1 MSGKHVAKTNKHAGK
16 RKSPLA
22 LLVLVMVMVGLVA
35 GGTLAYLLTSTNA
48 ITNTFTPASTTP
60 DIVEEFDGTEKSS
73 IIIQNSGTAAA
84 YIRVALVG
92 NTVDASGH
100 VTGGFDVSVTTL
112 GANWVKASD
121 GYYYYTLPVAG
132 GYSTGELLGSKI
144 VLAEGQT
151 VTVLAQSIQAEPA
164 AAVQEAWGVTISS
177 GSVTAYTGS

>member
-1 MSGKHVAKTNKHAGK
+1 MSGKHVAKTNRHAGK

-92 NTVDASGH
+92 NTVDANGH
-100 VTGGFDVSVTTL
+100 VTGGFEVEVTL
-112 GANWVKASD
+112 PANTKWVYHN
-121 GYYYYTLPVAG
+121 GYYYYTEPVAG
-132 GYSTGELLGSKI
+132 GEYTGELLGSKI

-164 AAVQEAWGVTISS
+164 AAVLDAWDVDPSTLS
-177 GSVTAYTGS
+177 